1 MPLKKL
7 PIGIENFSEFS
18 TDDYYYVDKTGFI
31 AELLHNRG
39 KVNLFTRPRRFGKT
53 LNMSMLKYFFE
64 IGSDASIFEGL
75 RISREK
81 ELCDVYRGQFPVIS
95 VSLKNV
101 DGFNYQDA
109 YEALRTILAKEA
121 LRFYFL
127 KSSERLSDEERKQY
141 QAIINFENKG
151 FTMQGSV
158 LVTSLQTLSE
168 LLFKHYGRKVI
179 LLIDEYDVPLDKA
192 FQAGYYDEMTALIRN
207 VFNSALKT
215 NDSIHFAVLTGC
227 LRISK
232 ESIFTGMNNLRV
244 MNITDHDFSDSF
256 GFTGDEVKAL
266 LEYYGCEGAFE
277 TVRRWYDGYHFGEKE
292 IYCPWDV
299 INYCQAL
306 LSNPKAYP
314 QNYWANTSGNAL
326 IRRFIHQATAQT
338 KNEMER
344 LIDGES
350 IIKPVSQELTY
361 GEIDQSIDNLWSVL
375 FSTGYL
381 TQKSCKDGTN
391 YELVIPNQE
400 IRDLFI
406 KEIKVWFNETAKKDH
421 TTIERFCSA
430 FVKEDVEQI
439 EQQMNRYLWN
449 CISVRDVAVREQLK
463 ENFYHGMLLGLLQYE
478 DSWIIRSNEESG
490 TGYSD
495 ILIKTPERVGVVIEL
510 KYAENHRLDAGCAE
524 ALKQIEEKQYDARLL
539 EDGMETI
546 VKYGMAFYK
555 KQCKVVLG

>member
-1 MPLKKL
+1 
-7 PIGIENFSEFS
+7 
-18 TDDYYYVDKTGFI
+18 
-31 AELLHNRG
+31 
-39 KVNLFTRPRRFGKT
+39 
-53 LNMSMLKYFFE
+53 
-64 IGSDASIFEGL
+64 
-75 RISREK
+75 
-81 ELCDVYRGQFPVIS
+81 
-95 VSLKNV
+95 
-101 DGFNYQDA
+101 
-109 YEALRTILAKEA
+109 
-121 LRFYFL
+121 
-127 KSSERLSDEERKQY
+127 
-141 QAIINFENKG
+141 
-151 FTMQGSV
+151 
-158 LVTSLQTLSE
+158 
-168 LLFKHYGRKVI
+168 